1 MMRIVAWICL
11 ASQVALG
18 GTLLADKAEQYFRRL
33 DRDSDGKISLT
44 EFKGSL
50 QGKQAECA
58 EARFKQLDQNNDG
71 NLNLSEYKA
80 GVRRR
85 D

>member
-1 MMRIVAWICL
+1 MMRTVAWICL
-11 ASQVALG
+11 ASQLALG
-18 GTLLADKAEQYFRRL
+18 SAVLVDKAEQYFRRL
-33 DRDSDGKISLT
+33 DRDSDGKVSLA
-44 EFKGSL
+44 EFKGNT
-50 QGKQAECA
+50 QGKQAERA